1 MLYVDLNCDMGEG
14 FGSYSVGNDEGL
26 LELVTSANIACG
38 YHAGDP
44 IIMNRTVELALKN
57 NVAIGAHPGL
67 PDIMG
72 FGRRSMAVTPQ
83 EAKVYVMYQ
92 LGALQSFVT
101 AHGGVMQHVKP
112 HGALYNMA
120 AKDYQLARGIAEA
133 IYDVNPELIFVGLA
147 NSMMIRAAEEL
158 GLRAASE
165 VFADRAYSR
174 DGNLVA
180 RGISGAVIHD
190 KDLCIKRVTEMV
202 RNKTVATIEGEALT
216 ITADTICIH
225 GDNPTALEFAVA
237 LREAALEQGIVFR
250 ALK

>member
-1 MLYVDLNCDMGEG
+1 MLYVDLNCDLGEG
-14 FGSYSVGNDEGL
+14 FGSYSIGNDEGI

-44 IIMNRTVELALKN
+44 MIMNRTVALALKN
-57 NVAIGAHPGL
+57 NVAIGAHPGF

-72 FGRRSMAVTPQ
+72 FGRRYMAITPQ
-83 EAKVYVMYQ
+83 EAKAYVMYQ
-92 LGALQSFVT
+92 LGALQAFVT
-101 AHGGVMQHVKP
+101 AHGGVIQHVKP

-120 AKDYQLARGIAEA
+120 ATDYMLARGIAEA
-133 IYDVNPELIFVGLA
+133 IYDVNPQLIFVGLA
-147 NSMMIRAAEEL
+147 NSMMIKAAEEL

-165 VFADRAYSR
+165 VFADRAYSK

-190 KDLCIKRVTEMV
+190 KDLCIRRAIEMV
-202 RNKTVATIEGEALT
+202 KNKSVTTIEGEVLT
-216 ITADTICIH
+216 IAADTICIH
-225 GDNPTALEFAVA
+225 GDNPTALDFVAA
-237 LREAALEQGIVFR
+237 LRETAEEQGIAFK